1 MNPPASCSYGST
13 ITEISILHAELSAQ
27 SSSNPFLFFF
37 QILSSFLSFRPDQ
50 RADRP
55 LSSSPPS
62 AAPEKP
68 RPPPSPMRKALNKN
82 DFRDDGW
89 MMVEDEFLQTAKLFT
104 RHLHLAEYERL
115 RKELRA
121 SKGKEVVRPV
131 VASAKPNIEY
141 QLKTK
146 ARNQR
151 KKVAS
156 EQSKAAKEEDVSND
170 LDAPGRPAPSKKL
183 QASYPEVK
191 QRCQGAAQSQAL
203 THLVSSKLDAGG
215 PIPSTSAPK
224 VSKYERSIADVFGMK
239 RISNPQPSEKSV
251 ADTFKQEPAS
261 PKPLPR
267 PRYTSISDW
276 DEPQN
281 NNSPSGTFTKTRP
294 LTKPAFKPPAQRRS
308 RYTSIM
314 DMEDDDL
321 PPREPPPVTST
332 TSAKLHSL
340 STSNDSSRPFLRDEL
355 SSKPKQEPSTSISKA
370 PHRSALSFLDEV
382 TTKAPHLKEAGKLKL
397 ERNGTGNRVDEKKK
411 RKSLRLDEIPT
422 FLV

>member
-1 MNPPASCSYGST
+1 
-13 ITEISILHAELSAQ
+13 
-27 SSSNPFLFFF
+27 
-37 QILSSFLSFRPDQ
+37 
-50 RADRP
+50 
-55 LSSSPPS
+55 
-62 AAPEKP
+62 
-68 RPPPSPMRKALNKN
+68 MRKALNKN

-156 EQSKAAKEEDVSND
+156 EQSKAAKEEEDVSND

-191 QRCQGAAQSQAL
+191 QRCQVAAPSQAA
-203 THLVSSKLDAGG
+203 TQPVSSKSGAGG

-224 VSKYERSIADVFGMK
+224 GSKYDRSIADVFGLK

-281 NNSPSGTFTKTRP
+281 NNPSSRAFTKPRLP
-294 LTKPAFKPPAQRRS
+294 IKPAFKPPARRRS
-308 RYTSIM
+308 RYTSII

-321 PPREPPPVTST
+321 PPREPPSRPSSVTST
-332 TSAKLHSL
+332 TSTKVHSL

-355 SSKPKQEPSTSISKA
+355 SSKPKQEPSTSTSKA

-397 ERNGTGNRVDEKKK
+397 ERNGAGNRVDEKKK